1 MDLTALGILRAQQ
14 NTILLSDMDTHKDP
28 EPSPMQL
35 EVISK
40 LTEEQIEEI
49 DQAILNIVDERY
61 RKVAFIVGSVMASL
75 GNKFEGIPDVYYS
88 KRVTRLVEKGD
99 LVAQGFVG
107 RMRYCEV
114 KRSL

>member
-1 MDLTALGILRAQQ
+1 
-14 NTILLSDMDTHKDP
+14 MDTHKDP

-35 EVISK
+35 ELISK
-40 LTEEQIEEI
+40 LTKEQIEEI
-49 DQAILNIVDERY
+49 DQEILNIADERY
-61 RKVAFIVGSVMASL
+61 KKVAFIVGSVMTSF

-88 KRVTRLVEKGD
+88 KRVTRLIESGD
-99 LVAQGFVG
+99 LIAQGFVG